1 MLPTDGDSIQSR
13 RAHDAGHVI
22 IAVGQV
28 LSATVRTTIRKIGFC
43 CSPDYFVYVVISL
56 NSMGPTPTPTRM
68 RLSCNFINV
77 YTTRL
82 HVCTRASLTDNLAW
96 ILARK
101 SARVG
106 RVDGQVGEDCRPCP
120 ARGKLNGEDVCVG
133 VAVCVS
139 VGPMMLTATD

>member
-1 MLPTDGDSIQSR
+1 MHLLFITDRRQTVIRDSKYLLTPMDRATLPH
-13 RAHDAGHVI
+13 A
-22 IAVGQV
+22 
-28 LSATVRTTIRKIGFC
+28 K
-43 CSPDYFVYVVISL
+43 SPISF
-56 NSMGPTPTPTRM
+56 NSMGPTPTPTPTPTLGM
-68 RLSCNFINV
+68 RLSCNFVNV
-77 YTTRL
+77 YTIAYRSTRL
-82 HVCTRASLTDNLAW
+82 HVCTRASLTDNLAR